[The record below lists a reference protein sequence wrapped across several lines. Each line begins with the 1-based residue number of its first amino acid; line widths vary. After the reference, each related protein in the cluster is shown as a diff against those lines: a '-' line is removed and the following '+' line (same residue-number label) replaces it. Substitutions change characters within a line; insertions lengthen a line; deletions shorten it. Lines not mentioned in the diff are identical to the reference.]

1 MNKKYPDKCRRGLS
15 LTSHLRLTNPA
26 LVDLL
31 RLKPTPRRHCSWD
44 HWEIFVKIEV
54 IVNSLK
60 KLTFF
65 FSRCKGFVTGR
76 SFAATV
82 VSRYCKDV
90 VSVRCK
96 FFYIVPISAASSD
109 IDKRRIT
116 RNFSSTSCTQ
126 ATLTPVVNLQMQI
139 RYCKQIFLASILRC
153 NSIDVFIWL
162 ERCQCIRAKR
172 SIRKSFQSRN
182 RNFIKAD
189 FQASLNY
196 KKITGTTPLN
206 PIAAD

>member
-1 MNKKYPDKCRRGLS
+1 M
-15 LTSHLRLTNPA
+15 
-26 LVDLL
+26 
-31 RLKPTPRRHCSWD
+31 
-44 HWEIFVKIEV
+44 
-54 IVNSLK
+54 NSLK
-60 KLTFF
+60 KLTVF

-96 FFYIVPISAASSD
+96 FCYFVPISAASSD

-126 ATLTPVVNLQMQI
+126 ATLTPVVNLQMQM
-139 RYCKQIFLASILRC
+139 RHGKQIFLASILRC
-153 NSIDVFIWL
+153 DSIDVFIRL
-162 ERCQCIRAKR
+162 QRCQCIRAKR

-182 RNFIKAD
+182 RKVIKAN
-189 FQASLNY
+189 F
-196 KKITGTTPLN
+196 
-206 PIAAD
+206 